1 MRPHRT
7 SQQALPRIRL
17 NPERDFT
24 DRTEHTRPAS
34 RSQHGHDRGQ
44 KTKPAKQ
51 FYFTVDCD
59 WIPGSHVGLESLLKS
74 CDRAGIKATIF
85 FAGRFAEAYPDLVR
99 ECLQRG
105 HQLGTHGWAH
115 GGLEEDEDFR
125 IASYEQ
131 QRQWIRR
138 ATDAVEKASGVRPV
152 VFRAPNLWIGET
164 TLRVLE
170 EEGYHYDSSVPARRF
185 DMGLGRVH
193 YLKYFRAPRD
203 PYHPSRS
210 NLNHPGDSSI
220 VEVPPSS
227 CLFPINLATLR
238 TVGLSTFQRML
249 QWIGQRSRHLVFY
262 CHPSEFV
269 LATEQEFPQ
278 SMSKW
283 NQKGMGPD
291 NLILVDDL
299 LAHIHE
305 VGYVTTRMTDTAT
318 RQLDLMQPVGLRARG
333 YQSEPIYGEEGQR

>member
-1 MRPHRT
+1 MGRT
-7 SQQALPRIRL
+7 ERSRQAALPL
-17 NPERDFT
+17 NGQE
-24 DRTEHTRPAS
+24 PA
-34 RSQHGHDRGQ
+34 RA
-44 KTKPAKQ
+44 TKPGKQ
-51 FYFTVDCD
+51 FYFTIDCD
-59 WIPGSHVGLESLLKS
+59 WVPGSHVGLKSLLES
-74 CDRAGIKATIF
+74 CDRFRVKATIF

-115 GGLEEDEDFR
+115 GGLEEDENFR
-125 IASYEQ
+125 LASYEQ

-152 VFRAPNLWIGET
+152 VFRAPNLWISET

-193 YLKYFRAPRD
+193 YVKYFGAPRD
-203 PYHPSRS
+203 PYRPSRS

-238 TVGLSTFQRML
+238 TVGLRKFQRMI
-249 QWIGQRSRHLVFY
+249 QWIGQHSRHLVFY
-262 CHPSEFV
+262 CHPGEFV
-269 LATEQEFPQ
+269 LAAEQTFPR

-283 NQKGMGPD
+283 NQKGMSPE
-291 NLILVDDL
+291 NLNLVEDL
-299 LAHIHE
+299 LDHIHA
-305 VGYVTTRMTDTAT
+305 VGYLTTHMTDTAT
-318 RQLDLMQPVGLRARG
+318 RQLDLMQPVILRARG
-333 YQSEPIYGEEGQR
+333 LQSEPIYREEGQR

>member
-1 MRPHRT
+1 MGRT
-7 SQQALPRIRL
+7 EPSQQAALPI
-17 NPERDFT
+17 NGQEAG
-24 DRTEHTRPAS
+24 RTA
-34 RSQHGHDRGQ
+34 
-44 KTKPAKQ
+44 KPGKQ
-51 FYFTVDCD
+51 FYFTIDCD
-59 WIPGSHVGLESLLKS
+59 WVPGSHVGLASLLDC
-74 CDRAGIKATIF
+74 CDRFRIKATIF
-85 FAGRFAEAYPDLVR
+85 FAGRFAETYPDLVR

-193 YLKYFRAPRD
+193 YLKYFSAPRD
-203 PYHPSRS
+203 PYRPSRS

-220 VEVPPSS
+220 VEMPPSA

-238 TVGLSTFQRML
+238 TVGLSKFHRMIR
-249 QWIGQRSRHLVFY
+249 WIGARSRHLVFY

-269 LATEQEFPQ
+269 LAAEQAFPR

-283 NQKGMGPD
+283 NQDRMRPE
-291 NLILVDDL
+291 NLTLVKQLFDHILE
-299 LAHIHE
+299 I
-305 VGYVTTRMTDTAT
+305 GYAPSRITDTAT
-318 RQLDLMQPVGLRARG
+318 RHLDVRASGIVRAGRVQPER
-333 YQSEPIYGEEGQR
+333 S

>member
-1 MRPHRT
+1 MGWTERSRQP
-7 SQQALPRIRL
+7 ALSF
-17 NPERDFT
+17 N
-24 DRTEHTRPAS
+24 
-34 RSQHGHDRGQ
+34 GQ
-44 KTKPAKQ
+44 EPGRAAKSGKQ
-51 FYFTVDCD
+51 FYFTIDCD
-59 WIPGSHVGLESLLKS
+59 WVPGSHVGLESLLEC
-74 CDRAGIKATIF
+74 CDRVHIKATIF
-85 FAGRFAEAYPDLVR
+85 FAGRFAETYPDLVR

-152 VFRAPNLWIGET
+152 VFRAPNLWISET

-193 YLKYFRAPRD
+193 YVKYFGAPRD
-203 PYHPSRS
+203 PYRPSRS

-227 CLFPINLATLR
+227 CLFPVNLATLR
-238 TVGLSTFQRML
+238 TVGLSKFQRMI
-249 QWIGQRSRHLVFY
+249 QWIGQRTRHLVFY

-269 LATEQEFPQ
+269 LSTEQKFPR

-283 NQKGMGPD
+283 NQKGMSPD
-291 NLILVDDL
+291 NLPLVDDL
-299 LAHIHE
+299 LTHVHE
-305 VGYVTTRMTDTAT
+305 VGYVTTRITDTAT
-318 RQLDLMQPVGLRARG
+318 RQLDLMQPVILRARG
-333 YQSEPIYGEEGQR
+333 LQSEPIYREEGQR

>member
-1 MRPHRT
+1 MG
-7 SQQALPRIRL
+7 
-17 NPERDFT
+17 
-24 DRTEHTRPAS
+24 RTERS
-34 RSQHGHDRGQ
+34 RRADLPLNGQ
-44 KTKPAKQ
+44 EPGRAAKPGKQ
-51 FYFTVDCD
+51 FYFTIDCD
-59 WIPGSHVGLESLLKS
+59 WVPGSHVGLVSLLDM
-74 CDRAGIKATIF
+74 CDRIRIKATIF

-99 ECLQRG
+99 ECLHRG

-138 ATDAVEKASGVRPV
+138 ATDAVEKACGVRPV

-185 DMGLGRVH
+185 DMGIGRVH
-193 YLKYFRAPRD
+193 YVKYFGAPRD
-203 PYHPSRS
+203 PYRPSRH

-238 TVGLSTFQRML
+238 TVGLSKFQRMIR
-249 QWIGQRSRHLVFY
+249 WIGQRTRHLVFY

-299 LAHIHE
+299 LEHVHE

-318 RQLDLMQPVGLRARG
+318 RQLDLPPVGILRASNVQPGHTYR
-333 YQSEPIYGEEGQR
+333 EEGQR

>member
-1 MRPHRT
+1 MGWTERSRKAAP
-7 SQQALPRIRL
+7 PL
-17 NPERDFT
+17 N
-24 DRTEHTRPAS
+24 
-34 RSQHGHDRGQ
+34 GQ
-44 KTKPAKQ
+44 GSGRAAKPGKQ
-51 FYFTVDCD
+51 FYFTIDCD
-59 WIPGSHVGLESLLKS
+59 WVPGSQVGLTALLDS
-74 CDRAGIKATIF
+74 CDRLRVKATIF

-99 ECLQRG
+99 ECLHRG

-125 IASYEQ
+125 VASYEQ

-152 VFRAPNLWIGET
+152 VFRAPNLWISET

-185 DMGLGRVH
+185 DMGIGRVH
-193 YLKYFRAPRD
+193 YVKYFGAPRD
-203 PYHPSRS
+203 PYRPSRH

-238 TVGLSTFQRML
+238 TVGLSKFQRMIR
-249 QWIGQRSRHLVFY
+249 WIGQHTRHLVFY

-269 LATEQEFPQ
+269 LSAEQEFPR

-291 NLILVDDL
+291 NLTLVDDL
-299 LAHIHE
+299 LAHVHE

-318 RQLDLMQPVGLRARG
+318 RQLDLMQPVILRARG
-333 YQSEPIYGEEGQR
+333 LQSEPIYREEGQR